1 LNLIDGFESV
11 KFTNRIKINGIIY
24 TDKTNKS
31 KFNDSCIQTK
41 SGDFGFI
48 HKIVVTNENKVFFI
62 LKRVVKLL
70 DCFFN
75 EHFEKYKSKTFL
87 CSISDEFFISK
98 IDSIKKCSFIRI
110 DRELNFIITF
120 NMKHLY
126 H

>member
-1 LNLIDGFESV
+1 MKNF
-11 KFTNRIKINGIIY
+11 
-24 TDKTNKS
+24 
-31 KFNDSCIQTK
+31 Q
-41 SGDFGFI
+41 
-48 HKIVVTNENKVFFI
+48 NENKVFFI

-110 DRELNFIITF
+110 DRELNFISTF

-126 H
+126 HQIFKAFFSHYFKFSWLLYDRPKVFFMYGSTYCFLCIDPPIVFLCID